1 MSTKSNPSPRGFT
14 LIELLVV
21 IAIIAILAAILFP
34 VFAQAR
40 EKARAI
46 TCISNEKQ
54 MGLAFIQY
62 VQDNDETF
70 PRWQY
75 DLNGTDDNT
84 LRNWPTA
91 IYPYIKNG
99 DTYVNPADGQN
110 ITYGSSGVFT
120 CPDFPDPSQGTSYA
134 VNLGMMQEGPDST
147 VPPGSMLPSANLAQ
161 LQTPADTVLLIE
173 TGVNDGSG
181 SYYIFDPQE
190 GYWTDTVGNPPG
202 SVNGVHYDLQGPTGG
217 GPDATSNG
225 GYGGDCD
232 ATAAQIAA
240 GNFSYP
246 GCGMFPRYR
255 HTQTTNVLFSDG
267 HAKAIVRGNLNW
279 YKNIYIQGLYEQS
292 NPPVV

>member
-1 MSTKSNPSPRGFT
+1 MSTTRDNASRGFT

-54 MGLAFIQY
+54 MGLGFLQY
-62 VQDNDETF
+62 VQDNDEVF

-75 DLNGTDDNT
+75 DTQGIDDDT
-84 LRNWPTA
+84 ERNWPTS

-99 DTYVNPADGQN
+99 DTTVESIDNQS
-110 ITYGSSGVFT
+110 ITYGSSGIFM
-120 CPDFPDPSQGTSYA
+120 CPDFPQPDQGTPYA
-134 VNLGMMQEGPDST
+134 VNLSMMQEGPDSNS
-147 VPPGSMLPSANLAQ
+147 PPGTMLPSANLSQ
-161 LQTPADTVLLIE
+161 IQTPADTVMLIE
-173 TGVNDGSG
+173 TGVDDGDG

-190 GYWTDTVGNPPG
+190 GFWTNTVGNPPG

-217 GPDATSNG
+217 GPAAIANG

-232 ATAAQIAA
+232 ATAAEIAA
-240 GNFSYP
+240 NIYSYP

-255 HTQTTNVLFSDG
+255 HTNTSNVLFSDG
-267 HAKAIVRGNLNW
+267 HAKAVVRGNLNW
-279 YKNIYIQGLYEQS
+279 YKNIYIQGLYEES
-292 NPPVV
+292 NSPVY